1 MNGTSYRVWKHVICA
16 KNVGA
21 GSACE
26 YGGKK
31 IKWRDETEVPFKVLR
46 TVLQDFKKSIGNS
59 QNFKTLMHCG
69 FLVKFNV

>member
-1 MNGTSYRVWKHVICA
+1 VICA

-46 TVLQDFKKSIGNS
+46 TIDVLQDCKKSIGYFSKFQDFNALRFLS
-59 QNFKTLMHCG
+59 QIQRLIAR
-69 FLVKFNV
+69 